1 MRYQRNCS
9 HSDTYFFYKW
19 CFFSTQVQWCLTFSW
34 IQLQMLL
41 RCGLIYITE
50 IHFMY
55 SIFVSMSGP
64 RSIYVVFMW
73 SIFPFQL
80 IFIVINH
87 ITSLKPTYFKWLQLN
102 PNPQQLSSW
111 TNTRP
116 NGWVFVYILSSC
128 GFESSFSHLNLRYRT
143 CFVQGFPWH
152 PGNYRLWIHSE
163 TGTWHDKNIQANV
176 LAFCIFF

>member
-1 MRYQRNCS
+1 MPRNRS
-9 HSDTYFFYKW
+9 HSDTNFFYKR
-19 CFFSTQVQWCLTFSW
+19 CFFQLRFNDVWLFHEFNFKCCL
-34 IQLQMLL
+34 
-41 RCGLIYITE
+41 GV
-50 IHFMY
+50 
-55 SIFVSMSGP
+55 VSMSGP

-102 PNPQQLSSW
+102 PNPKQLSSW

-176 LAFCIFF
+176 LAFFIFF